1 MDYFRLMIQWTP
13 VPSGF
18 QDAPCR
24 EGSCEPQLVGSD
36 CGVPSPI
43 TCLWNLLAWS
53 GKCCGN
59 MQQSLGANVVV
70 NACQCH
76 RRKTLQVVFSV
87 QATFFSRFQLA
98 ANLPVCL
105 ASQYQR
111 YSQALFLQIKLR
123 LALPW
128 LWPFSLSGAVTLS
141 PVCFHLFQRF
151 KNFMG
156 PLPDD
161 VN

>member
-1 MDYFRLMIQWTP
+1 MDT
-13 VPSGF
+13 SAF
-18 QDAPCR
+18 QGAQGELCHG
-24 EGSCEPQLVGSD
+24 GSCEPQLVGSD
-36 CGVPSPI
+36 CRVPSPI
-43 TCLWNLLAWS
+43 TGLWNLLAWS

-59 MQQSLGANVVV
+59 MQESFGDGEGLPMSPEENTTCYFSL
-70 NACQCH
+70 
-76 RRKTLQVVFSV
+76 
-87 QATFFSRFQLA
+87 QAKFFSPFQLP

-105 ASQYQR
+105 ASQYQM
-111 YSQALFLQIKLR
+111 YLQAFFLQIKLR

-141 PVCFHLFQRF
+141 PVCFHLFQHC

-156 PLPDD
+156 PRPDD